1 MPRNRAFLFLLA
13 AFAMVGLLPSCADR
27 YKDIQVKGIKLE
39 KVTPSSLKSLDAV
52 LMVDVDNPLRAKVK
66 VRRMTGYVYQN
77 GKQIATITSD
87 DEVELSPR
95 SISSNRIKV
104 RVTVENA
111 LFFLEQFQRGVRPDY
126 KDFTVDL
133 SAMAGSGLFMVP
145 MEKKNIPVAD
155 LIKQARSVWK
165 K

>member
-1 MPRNRAFLFLLA
+1 MKIINAKEAGKDEIFRLLKKA
-13 AFAMVGLLPSCADR
+13 PF
-27 YKDIQVKGIKLE
+27 
-39 KVTPSSLKSLDAV
+39 
-52 LMVDVDNPLRAKVK
+52 
-66 VRRMTGYVYQN
+66 
-77 GKQIATITSD
+77 